1 MILSN
6 RMEAVVNM
14 VSPQSFVIADI
25 GCDHAYVSI
34 ALVERKL
41 AQKVIAM
48 DVRKGPLE
56 IAKKNVTTYAMTDEI
71 ELRLSDGLDKI
82 LPGEAEVII
91 IAGMGGLLIRDI
103 LERGKK
109 ILNVDGKR
117 PELIL
122 QPQSDLAEVRIF
134 LQENAYDIQ
143 QEKMLIEEGKYY
155 TIIKAVPKRDKVKY
169 DEAEL
174 LYGRYNLQSQDA
186 VLESY
191 LLHEQS
197 VLQEILEKLEQNMRN
212 KTVEE
217 IPEKTKIRI
226 QQLKKQIEVNH
237 LAQLAYA
244 KAKGETNEV

>member
-1 MILSN
+1 M
-6 RMEAVVNM
+6 
-14 VSPQSFVIADI
+14 
-25 GCDHAYVSI
+25 
-34 ALVERKL
+34 
-41 AQKVIAM
+41 
-48 DVRKGPLE
+48 
-56 IAKKNVTTYAMTDEI
+56 
-71 ELRLSDGLDKI
+71 
-82 LPGEAEVII
+82 
-91 IAGMGGLLIRDI
+91 
-103 LERGKK
+103 
-109 ILNVDGKR
+109 
-117 PELIL
+117 

-169 DEAEL
+169 DEVEL